1 MIAIPVS
8 TETTLW
14 RWNLVSH
21 AQALVAFARD
31 GNRKGRMIDVGRS
44 NDTGGLADNTVHDS
58 SMDDQ
63 PVICSHPC
71 MDSNCVHH
79 PIAAPVDGTM
89 CEYIDL
95 FKSEG
100 CVRKDD

>member
-1 MIAIPVS
+1 
-8 TETTLW
+8 
-14 RWNLVSH
+14 
-21 AQALVAFARD
+21 
-31 GNRKGRMIDVGRS
+31 VGWS
-44 NDTGGLADNTVHDS
+44 NDTVNVSGDS
-58 SMDDQ
+58 NHSGSLDSQ

-71 MDSNCVHH
+71 MDSNCKHH

-95 FKSEG
+95 FMTEG